1 VRHEILSAKAAVL
14 IGLGRSRKIVLM
26 RQLKVQLDDQKDAI
40 IAIKR
45 AM

>member
-1 VRHEILSAKAAVL
+1 MRHEILSAKAAVL
-14 IGLGRSRKIVLM
+14 IGFGRSQKIVLM
-26 RQLKVQLDDQKDAI
+26 RQLKVQLGDQKDAI